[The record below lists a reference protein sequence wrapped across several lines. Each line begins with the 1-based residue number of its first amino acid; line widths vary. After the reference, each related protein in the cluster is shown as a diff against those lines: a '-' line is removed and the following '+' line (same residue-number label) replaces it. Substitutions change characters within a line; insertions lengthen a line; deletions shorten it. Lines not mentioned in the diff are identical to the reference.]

1 MVGFITDRSQANL
14 DRLKALNEKGWANMT
29 AAERAEW
36 TGDPLTA
43 SDFGYGNPVNL
54 LPNGPYYASDITLTY
69 RNSSITATA
78 TGLGSYLYAVAIVGA
93 ASDFVGKTMT
103 LSLDSVVYTGNCT
116 PMLAMYWHDSNGF
129 EWGGASLSEAG
140 SVTFTVTENTNSR
153 EYLAMYIYAATDTQ
167 VAAGDF
173 VRYNGLMLEFGDER
187 HSYVPYTAV
196 LPTMA
201 TKGAYNFSD
210 LNRVEMAVFEIAEQL
225 GLSLETKTDW
235 GRWDIPKQADMDRY
249 IQNVIAIREAC
260 PNRDLIPVVPGRMN
274 GLTLSTANKIEE
286 ILVMANNSI
295 NSMFRVGDLFCGE
308 V

>member
-1 MVGFITDRSQANL
+1 MVGFITDRTQANL
-14 DRLKALNEKGWANMT
+14 DRLKELNAKGWANMT

-43 SDFGYGNPVNL
+43 SDFDYNYPVNL
-54 LPNGPYYASDITLTY
+54 LPNGPYYSSNVTLTY

-78 TGLGSYLYAVAIVGA
+78 TAAGSYLYAVAIVGA
-93 ASDFVGKTMT
+93 ASDYAGKTLT
-103 LSLDSVVYTGNCT
+103 LSLDTAVHSGNAS
-116 PMLAMYWHDSNGF
+116 PLVAMYWHDSEGF
-129 EWGGASLSEAG
+129 EWAGASLSEAG
-140 SVTFTVTENTNSR
+140 SVTITTTENTNNR
-153 EYLAMYIYAATDTQ
+153 EFLAMYLYVATDTA
-167 VAAGDF
+167 VDAGDL

-210 LNRVEMAVFEIAEQL
+210 LNRVEMAVSEIAEQL

-249 IQNVIAIREAC
+249 IGNVIAIREAC
-260 PNRDLIPVVPGRMN
+260 PNRNLIPVVPGRMN

-295 NSMFRVGDLFCGE
+295 NSMFRAGDLFCGE